1 MEPNLTPEELQEID
15 AILAEYRN
23 TAEAL
28 SMKNFCQHGSVSTY
42 DHVLFVTK
50 MSYYVNKHFQLNA
63 DVKSLVVGAFLHD
76 FYLYDW
82 HEEDGGA
89 HKLHGFTHA
98 HTALKNAS
106 ALFSLNETEKDI
118 IAHHMW
124 PLNLTKLPR
133 SCEAF
138 IVCLVDKYCST
149 LETLLMRSAESA
161 F

>member
-1 MEPNLTPEELQEID
+1 MKLSNAEMQEID
-15 AILAEYRN
+15 TILEKYCN
-23 TAEAL
+23 TKEAL

-42 DHVLFVTK
+42 KHVMYVTRVC
-50 MSYYVNKHFQLNA
+50 YYLNKHFRLGA

-82 HEEDGGA
+82 HEKDDS
-89 HKLHGFTHA
+89 HKWHGFSHA
-98 HTALKNAS
+98 HTALLNAD
-106 ALFSLNETEKDI
+106 ARFSLNEKEKDI

-133 SCEAF
+133 SREALL
-138 IVCLVDKYCST
+138 VCFVDKYCST
-149 LETLLMRSAESA
+149 IETLTMRSAESA